1 MKQFYE
7 EPQVEVVEMEVQE
20 IIAQSPINSG
30 EGDETPWTKETKR
43 VCLIAIIHVDYQ
55 HTFNCLL

>member
-30 EGDETPWTKETKR
+30 EGDETP
-43 VCLIAIIHVDYQ
+43 
-55 HTFNCLL
+55 